1 MVELI
6 GRFGKGQ
13 EIRLEMSSVRL
24 AVVLLIEKVGS
35 VAAAAEKSGL
45 NRNTLRNYR
54 AGSHV
59 PYLHKLGQLAN
70 ALGIPVDWME

>member
-1 MVELI
+1 MAELI
-6 GRFGKGQ
+6 GRFGEGQ
-13 EIRLEMSSVRL
+13 EVRMEMSSVSL
-24 AVVLLIEKVGS
+24 AVLLLIQKVGS
-35 VAAAAEKSGL
+35 VAAAAEQSGL